1 MKILVVTT
9 EPVPLPGLAATGAG
23 LRAWG
28 LAEGLRS
35 RGFEVTVGMPAEV
48 VGAAASASAPLFAQ
62 ALDAAGAA
70 IFERPHL
77 TDFIRA
83 AHPDVLVMQHW
94 GLMDRLGPVECP
106 LALDLAGPHLLER
119 LYWGSAHPDRDLEDK
134 VAALARADFLT
145 CSGPTQRAY
154 FLAFAIASG
163 HDPAAPDLLPVIPFS
178 VAPDHP
184 HAGAHDPGTFVY
196 TGFLLPW
203 QDPSRGIEA
212 LLGRLEAR
220 QQGRLVFVGGAH
232 PAGDVS
238 RGRFDAILARLAASP
253 RAELRSPMPYASL
266 LELLGQA
273 GTAWDLMA
281 RNPERELAFPS
292 RTAIY
297 LASGLPVVTG
307 DYGDLA
313 RWVAEYDAG
322 WCVGE
327 RPNDLENVLEGILG
341 NPSNISA
348 KANNARRLVA
358 DRMTWDETVEPLAR
372 WCARPAR
379 RRAAGPPPA
388 EALRS
393 SQALRRQLEAA
404 EARLGELGGRRLV
417 RLSNFLRR
425 LRGR

>member
-1 MKILVVTT
+1 MEILVVTT

-28 LAEGLRS
+28 LAQGLRL
-35 RGFEVTVGMPAEV
+35 RGFDVTVAMPAEV
-48 VGAAASASAPLFAQ
+48 FGAASASAPLSSQ
-62 ALDAAGAA
+62 ALASAGAA
-70 IFERPHL
+70 LFDRRHL
-77 TDFIRA
+77 TDFVRDS
-83 AHPDVLVMQHW
+83 HPDVLVMQHW
-94 GLMDRLGPVECP
+94 GLMDRLGPVDCP
-106 LALDLAGPHLLER
+106 LAVDLAGPHLLER
-119 LYWGSAHPDRDLEDK
+119 LYWGSVHPERDLEDK
-134 VAALARADFLT
+134 IAALSRADFLT
-145 CSGPTQRAY
+145 CSGSTQRAY

-163 HDPAAPDLLPVIPFS
+163 HDPATTDLLPVIPFS

-184 HAGAHDPGTFVY
+184 HAGTHDPDTFVY

-212 LLGRLEAR
+212 LLSRLEAR

-238 RGRFDAILARLAASP
+238 RGRFDAILARLRTSP
-253 RAELRSPMPYASL
+253 RAELLAPIPYASL

-273 GTAWDLMA
+273 GVAWDLMA

-292 RTAIY
+292 RTVVY

-313 RWVAEYDAG
+313 HWVAEYDAG

-327 RPNDLENVLEGILG
+327 CPGDLENTLEDMLC
-341 NPSNISA
+341 NPSNIRV
-348 KANNARRLVA
+348 KADNARRLVA
-358 DRMTWDETVEPLAR
+358 DRMTWDKTVEPLAR

-379 RRAAGPPPA
+379 RHAAGPPPA

-393 SQALRRQLEAA
+393 SQTLRRQLEAT
-404 EARLGELGGRRLV
+404 EARLSELSGRRLV
-417 RLSNFLRR
+417 RFSNFLRR
-425 LRGR
+425 FRSH